1 MWRKDGTWESIHAT
15 LRKRVRV
22 RKNRDPERRRGRY
35 PVGQDDLR
43 RRGAKRLL
51 SRWEEGEK
59 GLKSATCSWTPKASC
74 SKPCCPQRESDG
86 LLEGIKTLLEGADQ
100 AFPRLRHLWL
110 EAGYRGEDKGADW
123 VEKTLGS
130 GAWTWWSV
138 PESPPPRRC

>member
-1 MWRKDGTWESIHAT
+1 
-15 LRKRVRV
+15 
-22 RKNRDPERRRGRY
+22 
-35 PVGQDDLR
+35 
-43 RRGAKRLL
+43 L

-74 SKPCCPQRESDG
+74 SKLCCPQRESDG

-110 EAGYRGEDKGADW
+110 EAGYREADW

-130 GAWTWWSV
+130 GAWTWGSV
-138 PESPPPRRC
+138 PQSPPPRRC